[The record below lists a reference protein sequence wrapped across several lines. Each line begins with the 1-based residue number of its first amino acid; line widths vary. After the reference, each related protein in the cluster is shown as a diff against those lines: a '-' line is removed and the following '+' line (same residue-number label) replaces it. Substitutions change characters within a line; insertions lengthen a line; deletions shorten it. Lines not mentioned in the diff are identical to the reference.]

1 MHVRAPA
8 REDVPAVHG
17 AHPVKRPKKPAG
29 QTIATGRTP
38 IGGSVMGGIVIGG
51 IVGRSG
57 SGSWACANWTKTTTI
72 MAQRIRN

>member
-38 IGGSVMGGIVIGG
+38 IGGTVMGGIVIGG
-51 IVGRSG
+51 IVGRGG
-57 SGSWACANWTKTTTI
+57 S
-72 MAQRIRN
+72 